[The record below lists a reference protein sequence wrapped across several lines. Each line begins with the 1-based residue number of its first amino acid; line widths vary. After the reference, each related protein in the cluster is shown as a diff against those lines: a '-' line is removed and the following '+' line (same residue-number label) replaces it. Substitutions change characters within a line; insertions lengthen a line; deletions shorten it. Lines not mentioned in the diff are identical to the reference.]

1 MMEREAKQM
10 PVYFVRRA
18 LQGLEINY
26 TSMEKLVLALVHAS
40 KRLKRY
46 FQARTIIVIMDQ
58 PIKQILSRPEVAGRL
73 QKWSIELGKYDIQ
86 YRPRTLV
93 KGQIL
98 ADFIVERPEDVPL
111 DTPTEA
117 EEELL
122 DPWTLFMD
130 GSSCVDGS
138 GAGLILTNPKGAEF
152 MYALWFRFDATN
164 NEAEYEA
171 LIDGLKI
178 AEQMG
183 VKISKQMWTLHAC
196 WNKIHSSKGHTDRI
210 LWQTMHVDAK
220 KLIRTCQDCQVHRPV
235 PRNPQQKLT
244 PIMSSWSF
252 YKWGIYIV
260 GPFPKGPEKVKFL
273 IVAMDYFTIWI
284 EAKSV
289 TTITGNQVKKF
300 VWDNIVCMFGLS
312 GEIISDNEKQFRDN
326 PFKDW
331 CEKLCIRQCFASVKH
346 PQANRNLGERIK
358 ARLDERSKDWI
369 EELSHVLWA
378 HCTMIKSSNGDTPF
392 LLTYG
397 TEVVIPAEIGMPTIR
412 KTKVNIV
419 QNDEAMEINLDLLE
433 ERREQAAIR
442 KAKSNAKME
451 KYYNSNVRN
460 TIFKPED
467 LVYRRNEAI
476 HAKESEKLSPKW
488 EGPYEVTENTRQRG
502 VQAQGLKWIDP
513 SANLK
518 RL

>member
-183 VKISKQMWTLHAC
+183 VKISKQMWTL
-196 WNKIHSSKGHTDRI
+196 
-210 LWQTMHVDAK
+210 V
-220 KLIRTCQDCQVHRPV
+220 
-235 PRNPQQKLT
+235 
-244 PIMSSWSF
+244 
-252 YKWGIYIV
+252 
-260 GPFPKGPEKVKFL
+260 
-273 IVAMDYFTIWI
+273 
-284 EAKSV
+284 
-289 TTITGNQVKKF
+289 
-300 VWDNIVCMFGLS
+300 
-312 GEIISDNEKQFRDN
+312 
-326 PFKDW
+326 
-331 CEKLCIRQCFASVKH
+331 
-346 PQANRNLGERIK
+346 
-358 ARLDERSKDWI
+358 
-369 EELSHVLWA
+369 
-378 HCTMIKSSNGDTPF
+378 
-392 LLTYG
+392 
-397 TEVVIPAEIGMPTIR
+397 
-412 KTKVNIV
+412 
-419 QNDEAMEINLDLLE
+419 
-433 ERREQAAIR
+433 
-442 KAKSNAKME
+442 
-451 KYYNSNVRN
+451 
-460 TIFKPED
+460 
-467 LVYRRNEAI
+467 
-476 HAKESEKLSPKW
+476 
-488 EGPYEVTENTRQRG
+488 
-502 VQAQGLKWIDP
+502 
-513 SANLK
+513 
-518 RL
+518 